1 MSTRRLTIV
10 GGLVSLV
17 LSTASVA
24 HAGPVLTQA
33 PEDPSP
39 VPQLQWTACGATPE
53 AVAAAVECARATLPL
68 DYDEPEGAQV
78 EIAVGR
84 VPAAVPA
91 QRIGSLFFNFGGP
104 GAPAVDYLQAAGSG
118 LFERLNQYFD
128 IVAMDPRGVGQSTP
142 AVNCQS
148 PPEPGPPEL
157 PTPLDADLD
166 ALLAEAQTYVD
177 ECVAANGELLEHL
190 STANVVRDMDA
201 LRAGLGEEQ
210 LNFLGFSYGTL
221 IGATYATLF
230 PGRYRSL
237 VLDSSLDPELYLN
250 ESATESST
258 SIAAFEDALD
268 RFLDACAADQT
279 ACSGF
284 GGADPLAAFDALLAG
299 AEETPIPVLNVP
311 ENPAPLTADEIRV
324 VTFQLLY
331 AKQAWGFL
339 AAALAEA
346 AQGDGSIFRQLLIL
360 LEGSD
365 PTSADRF
372 FSITASE
379 QQWPTDIDSYVERA
393 EEEWVMYP
401 HFWFLGGY
409 NSLLYALWPS
419 HDEDAF
425 RGPFDADPDAAPVL
439 VVGTTHDP
447 ATPYAEGIAL
457 TEQLGNARFL
467 TMDGDGHGAYGGN
480 SPCIDSATDSYLVSL
495 TVPAEG
501 TVCQQ
506 EVPFTAPEPAP
517 PVEASVATTA
527 IRPVGILT
535 GG

>member
-24 HAGPVLTQA
+24 HAA
-33 PEDPSP
+33 PGDPSP

-53 AVAAAVECARATLPL
+53 AVAAGVECARATLPL
-68 DYDEPEGAQV
+68 DYDEPAGAQV

-104 GAPAVDYLQAAGSG
+104 GAPAVDYLQAAGPG
-118 LFERLNQYFD
+118 LFERLNQHFD

-142 AVNCQS
+142 AINCQS
-148 PPEPGPPEL
+148 PPETGPPEL

-177 ECVAANGELLEHL
+177 ACVAANGELLEHV
-190 STANVVRDMDA
+190 STANVARDMDA

-210 LNFLGFSYGTL
+210 LNYLGFSYGTL
-221 IGATYATLF
+221 MGATYATLF
-230 PGRYRSL
+230 PDGYRSM
-237 VLDSSLDPELYLN
+237 VLDSSLDAELYLN
-250 ESATESST
+250 ESETESST

-284 GGADPLAAFDALLAG
+284 GGADPSAAFDALLAG
-299 AEETPIPVLNVP
+299 ADETPIPVLNVP
-311 ENPAPLTADEIRV
+311 ENSAPLTADEIRV

-346 AQGDGSIFRQLLIL
+346 AQGDGSIFRQLFLL

-372 FSITASE
+372 FSITAGE
-379 QQWPTDIDSYVERA
+379 QQWPTDIDAYVQRA
-393 EEEWVMYP
+393 EEEFVAYP

-409 NSLLYALWPS
+409 NSLLYALWPA

-425 RGPFDADPDAAPVL
+425 RGPFDANPDAAPVL
-439 VVGTTHDP
+439 VTGTTHDP
-447 ATPYAEGIAL
+447 ATPYDEGIAL

-480 SPCIDSATDSYLVSL
+480 SSCIDSATDSYLVSL

-506 EVPFTAPEPAP
+506 EVPFTAPEPSPA
-517 PVEASVATTA
+517 VESSLATTA
-527 IRPVGILT
+527 IRPLGVLT